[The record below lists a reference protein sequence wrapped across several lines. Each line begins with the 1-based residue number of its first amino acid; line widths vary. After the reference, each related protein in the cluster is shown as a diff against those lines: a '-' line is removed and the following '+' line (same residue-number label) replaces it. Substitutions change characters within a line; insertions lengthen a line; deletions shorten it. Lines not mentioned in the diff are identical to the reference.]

1 MSLGLPLDESG
12 SPVGRVWVSCWTSL
26 GLLLDESG
34 SPVGRVW
41 IVAFESGL
49 LPLSLDR
56 CF

>member
-34 SPVGRVW
+34 SPVGQVW

-49 LPLSLDR
+49 LRLSLDR
-56 CF
+56 WF